1 MTSKSRLLTGALL
14 LSAWGGAALLTI
26 AVVAPGAFRALPSRG
41 MAGAVVGEV
50 LPTIFITGIVI
61 GLAVALLAGRQT
73 AATGAAAGATAA
85 SLASAGACA
94 VAQFGINPRIVRLR
108 EMAGGSIDA
117 WTQDDPRRVM
127 FGMLHGYSVGALA
140 VAMLAGAVA
149 LVYLLY
155 GVRSAGSTSPSPTA

>member
-1 MTSKSRLLTGALL
+1 MTTKSRLLTGALL

-61 GLAVALLAGRQT
+61 GLAVALLSGRH
-73 AATGAAAGATAA
+73 GAAAGATAA
-85 SLASAGACA
+85 SLSSAGACA

-117 WTQDDPRRVM
+117 WSQDDPRRVM

>member
-61 GLAVALLAGRQT
+61 GLAVALLAGRN
-73 AATGAAAGATAA
+73 GAAAGATAA

>member
-1 MTSKSRLLTGALL
+1 MTTKSRLLTGALL

-50 LPTIFITGIVI
+50 LPTIFITGIMI
-61 GLAVALLAGRQT
+61 GLAVALLSGRH
-73 AATGAAAGATAA
+73 GAAAGATAA

-117 WTQDDPRRVM
+117 WSQDDPRRVM

>member
-1 MTSKSRLLTGALL
+1 MTTKSRLLTGALL

-26 AVVAPGAFRALPSRG
+26 AVVAP
-41 MAGAVVGEV
+41 VGEV
-50 LPTIFITGIVI
+50 LPTIFITGIMI
-61 GLAVALLAGRQT
+61 GLAVALLSGRH
-73 AATGAAAGATAA
+73 GAAAGATAA

-117 WTQDDPRRVM
+117 WSQDDPRRVM

-155 GVRSAGSTSPSPTA
+155 GVRSAGSTSPSPTAWVSQ

>member
-73 AATGAAAGATAA
+73 AAAGAAAGATAA

>member
-1 MTSKSRLLTGALL
+1 M
-14 LSAWGGAALLTI
+14 
-26 AVVAPGAFRALPSRG
+26 
-41 MAGAVVGEV
+41 
-50 LPTIFITGIVI
+50 
-61 GLAVALLAGRQT
+61 
-73 AATGAAAGATAA
+73 
-85 SLASAGACA
+85 
-94 VAQFGINPRIVRLR
+94 AQFGINPRIVRLR